1 MHQHTYSALPAV
13 LGATPHSA
21 LRTPHSALRTPHSQ
35 KVAHG

>member
-13 LGATPHSA
+13 LDAVLGA
-21 LRTPHSALRTPHSQ
+21 TPHSALRTPHSQ